1 MTNVNEDFDSMVYK
15 FFDKKASDRDIKN
28 ENIWN
33 QELSE
38 KLQKPI
44 VRKLEKRKVHSYF
57 IDNIWSSDITDMQLI
72 NMQVV

>member
-1 MTNVNEDFDSMVYK
+1 MTNVNEDLDSMVYK

>member
-1 MTNVNEDFDSMVYK
+1 MTNVNEDFDSVVYK

-38 KLQKPI
+38 KLQKPT
-44 VRKLEKRKVHSYF
+44 VRQLEKRKVHSYF

>member
-1 MTNVNEDFDSMVYK
+1 MVYK

>member
-1 MTNVNEDFDSMVYK
+1 MVYK

-44 VRKLEKRKVHSYF
+44 VSKLEKRKVHSYF